1 VSIICQGNVGEILAK
16 DLGRFFK
23 GFLAKRETD
32 PARPKLYYFLKRHF
46 LGAEKLER
54 GFFQKALPA

>member
-1 VSIICQGNVGEILAK
+1 MLAKEMLAK

-32 PARPKLYYFLKRHF
+32 PARPKLYYFAKRHF
-46 LGAEKLER
+46 QRAENWRGAFSKR
-54 GFFQKALPA
+54 PFP

>member
-1 VSIICQGNVGEILAK
+1 MGLNSQGNVGEMLAK

-32 PARPKLYYFLKRHF
+32 SARPKLYFFVTRHF
-46 LGAEKLER
+46 QGAEKLER

>member
-1 VSIICQGNVGEILAK
+1 MLAK

-32 PARPKLYYFLKRHF
+32 SARPKLYFFVTRHF
-46 LGAEKLER
+46 QGAEKLER
-54 GFFQKALPA
+54 GFFQKALPG

>member
-1 VSIICQGNVGEILAK
+1 MLAK

-32 PARPKLYYFLKRHF
+32 SAARPKLYFFVTRHF